1 MRKLHIIFIC
11 IIIKVVAAHA
21 TTPTDTI
28 SFLQSHLSYELK
40 YSPGTLLAIDEY
52 GDKFIKNN
60 QIHLLAIEVHYNTTP
75 NDSNLFDH
83 AYNYPRLS
91 AGIRYGMN
99 HGVKMHR
106 NADPSWGSL
115 VPVDY
120 DTPLGNSITLY
131 GTFERP
137 ILRGRSWVLATYLGT
152 GIGYFHKKYNR
163 SDQIDNELIGSHL
176 NIFFTGGLVATW
188 QFAHQWALRGGVDF
202 SHHSNG
208 ATNRPNKGA
217 NYFCPFVGV
226 EYCWNNQDNQKNPSI
241 QSNQS
246 NLQASPFFL
255 DFTLGIGLK
264 TLEEEWQRTQF
275 GTAPDQPD
283 YRTDHFRRYMC
294 YSLQTAWMYRY
305 GVTRAS
311 GAGLDIFY
319 GTYSDHIRKIDEA
332 AGSTVSHSPWSV
344 ALAAR
349 HNVYYRNLS
358 ARFAIGYYLYRHMG
372 VRADNI
378 EKPYYERI
386 GLHYSIPQLHNISIG
401 FNVKAHLLKADLTEL
416 QVSIPFRLE

>member
-52 GDKFIKNN
+52 GDKFIKSN

-137 ILRGRSWVLATYLGT
+137 ILRGRSWELAAYLGT
-152 GIGYFHKKYNR
+152 GIGYFHRKYNR

-226 EYCWNNQDNQKNPSI
+226 EYCWNNQDNQNTPSI

-255 DFTLGIGLK
+255 DFTLGIGFK

-372 VRADNI
+372 VRADII

-386 GLHYSIPQLHNISIG
+386 GLHYSIPRLHNISVG

-416 QVSIPFRLE
+416 QVSIPFRLR